1 MYDVRAFRRVVLRG
15 SSHWPGTT
23 NCRAFDYLNTHRE
36 YPHLKA
42 QKKAQK
48 FKKLIDPQTV
58 NLKSNLSC
66 RYTCITLD
74 RHSTSMIYNACT
86 YSYVSVKLCKSMY
99 KVVHV

>member
-1 MYDVRAFRRVVLRG
+1 M
-15 SSHWPGTT
+15 
-23 NCRAFDYLNTHRE
+23 
-36 YPHLKA
+36 
-42 QKKAQK
+42 
-48 FKKLIDPQTV
+48 IDPQTV

-99 KVVHV
+99 KVVHVWQIYEPESHPWTWM